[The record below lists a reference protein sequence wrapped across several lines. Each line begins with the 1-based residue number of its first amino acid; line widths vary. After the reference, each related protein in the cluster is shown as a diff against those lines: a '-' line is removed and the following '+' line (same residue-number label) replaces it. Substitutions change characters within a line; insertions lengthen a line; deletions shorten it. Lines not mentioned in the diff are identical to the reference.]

1 MIIKVFESTEITVQ
15 PDANYNNQKVFENDI
30 IIYNLDDANLS
41 EVEFIIRGLKNL
53 KYEKKNININIK
65 YNDLGKNSFKNIH
78 RRRKIFS

>member
-53 KYEKKNININIK
+53 KYEKKK
-65 YNDLGKNSFKNIH
+65 Y
-78 RRRKIFS
+78 